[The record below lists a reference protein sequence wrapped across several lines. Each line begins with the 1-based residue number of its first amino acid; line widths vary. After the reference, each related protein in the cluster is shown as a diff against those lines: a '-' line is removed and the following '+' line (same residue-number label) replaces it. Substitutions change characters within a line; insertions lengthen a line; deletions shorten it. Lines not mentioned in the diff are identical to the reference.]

1 MSKLEMAIHQITG
14 FASALDRMDAGSMAQ
29 DMGLKEKEWRKIK
42 STETWMPKKIINDID
57 YYFETKENK

>member
-29 DMGLKEKEWRKIK
+29 DMGLKEKEWSKIK
-42 STETWMPKKIINDID
+42 STHAWIPKQIIDDID
-57 YYFETKENK
+57 YYFETKDK